1 VQPAS
6 EQLGRV
12 DQKSIA
18 VGIILFTKLG
28 HFVSAFII
36 HPCPFR
42 SSFSYRLFDPVAP
55 RPLTA
60 ALSRRY
66 KDFMK
71 TLTITDAK
79 KNLGRWLAA
88 AARGED
94 IGIVCGA
101 DIVALRKVDVESTD
115 YAQREYGAT
124 PQQVAALEKATERR
138 YRRLKRGKKLNTTTA
153 EELREM
159 LE

>member
-1 VQPAS
+1 
-6 EQLGRV
+6 
-12 DQKSIA
+12 
-18 VGIILFTKLG
+18 
-28 HFVSAFII
+28 
-36 HPCPFR
+36 
-42 SSFSYRLFDPVAP
+42 
-55 RPLTA
+55 
-60 ALSRRY
+60 
-66 KDFMK
+66 MK

-101 DIVALRKVDVESTD
+101 DIVALRKVDIESTD

-124 PQQVAALEKATERR
+124 PKQVAAFEKATEQR
-138 YRRLKRGKKLNTTTA
+138 YRRLKRGKKLTTTTV

>member
-1 VQPAS
+1 
-6 EQLGRV
+6 
-12 DQKSIA
+12 
-18 VGIILFTKLG
+18 
-28 HFVSAFII
+28 
-36 HPCPFR
+36 
-42 SSFSYRLFDPVAP
+42 
-55 RPLTA
+55 
-60 ALSRRY
+60 
-66 KDFMK
+66 MK

-101 DIVALRKVDVESTD
+101 DILALRKVDVESTD

-138 YRRLKRGKKLNTTTA
+138 YRRLKRGKKLSTTTA

>member
-1 VQPAS
+1 
-6 EQLGRV
+6 
-12 DQKSIA
+12 
-18 VGIILFTKLG
+18 
-28 HFVSAFII
+28 
-36 HPCPFR
+36 
-42 SSFSYRLFDPVAP
+42 
-55 RPLTA
+55 
-60 ALSRRY
+60 
-66 KDFMK
+66 MK

-124 PQQVAALEKATERR
+124 AQQVVVLEKATELR
-138 YRRLKRGKKLNTTTA
+138 YRRLKRAKKLTTTTA
-153 EELREM
+153 EELRDM